1 MVSSCNGQ
9 IESKRPFLENDVRVA
24 PVSTDKPPGIAS
36 DTEAP
41 AYFVSENGSAGIIF
55 ENRTDHRCDCLRHR
69 AIEGGPAAR
78 RLGFPLVHPFDQSLD
93 RFISRYCILPA
104 PYVPQTT
111 SAKPVDG
118 IQRMQR
124 IDENCQV
131 GLAGVARTDEDG
143 EWAQI
148 DFRSRNRAE
157 VGNRQ
162 SDGLATFWLAHVP
175 AVYPTT
181 RAAATVRR
189 LRCGQPW
196 GSPSHA
202 SKSAVSCR
210 RLARARRSRSEN
222 GEVL

>member
-1 MVSSCNGQ
+1 MVASCNGQ
-9 IESKRPFLENDVRVA
+9 IESKRSSLENDVRVA

-36 DTEAP
+36 DTEAS

-55 ENRTDHRCDCLRHR
+55 ENRTDHRCDCLRRR
-69 AIEGGPAAR
+69 AIEGRPSAR
-78 RLGFPLVHPFDQSLD
+78 RLGFSLVHPFDQSLD

-104 PYVPQTT
+104 SYVPQTT

-118 IQRMQR
+118 KQRMQR
-124 IDENCQV
+124 IDEDCQV

-148 DFRSRNRAE
+148 DFRPRNRAE

-162 SDGLATFWLAHVP
+162 SDGLATVWLAHVP

-189 LRCGQPW
+189 LRCGQAL
-196 GSPSHA
+196 GLT
-202 SKSAVSCR
+202 CR
-210 RLARARRSRSEN
+210 GFR
-222 GEVL
+222 

>member
-1 MVSSCNGQ
+1 MARSNRNCPFWRTTFALLLFLRISLRVLRPIPKHRPISSRRMVPP
-9 IESKRPFLENDVRVA
+9 ESFSRIGRIIDA
-24 PVSTDKPPGIAS
+24 IAS
-36 DTEAP
+36 GTGP
-41 AYFVSENGSAGIIF
+41 SK
-55 ENRTDHRCDCLRHR
+55 
-69 AIEGGPAAR
+69 EGPSAR

-210 RLARARRSRSEN
+210 RLARARRSRNEN

>member
-1 MVSSCNGQ
+1 MVASCNGQ

-24 PVSTDKPPGIAS
+24 PASTDKSPGIAS

-41 AYFVSENGSAGIIF
+41 AYFVSEDFSAGSIF
-55 ENRTDHRCDCLRHR
+55 KNRTDHRCDCLRHR
-69 AIEGGPAAR
+69 AIEGRPSAR
-78 RLGFPLVHPFDQSLD
+78 RLGYPLVHPLNQSLG
-93 RFISRYCILPA
+93 RFISRYFFLPA
-104 PYVPQTT
+104 SYVSQTT
-111 SAKPVDG
+111 SAKPVDRKQG
-118 IQRMQR
+118 MQR

-148 DFRSRNRAE
+148 DFRPRNRAE

-162 SDGLATFWLAHVP
+162 SDGLATVWLAHVP

-189 LRCGQPW
+189 LRCGQAM
-196 GSPSHA
+196 GLT
-202 SKSAVSCR
+202 CR
-210 RLARARRSRSEN
+210 GFR
-222 GEVL
+222 